1 MEDKK
6 VKKTEKISIALLGKI
21 LTVILMVL
29 ICCISFG
36 GIYVAD
42 RNKTKN
48 LIEDY
53 KFGNDL
59 YGSRNIVI
67 KVSNKASESTSNTNN
82 DENEQSNSEEQNTTS
97 EENAETENNEEKI
110 HL

>member
-48 LIEDY
+48 IRYYFKE
-53 KFGNDL
+53 
-59 YGSRNIVI
+59 
-67 KVSNKASESTSNTNN
+67 
-82 DENEQSNSEEQNTTS
+82 DEN
-97 EENAETENNEEKI
+97 
-110 HL
+110 